1 MVPIL
6 GGNQQLTLLTGR
18 PFDVS
23 RHTRKSVTDALTY
36 ARAVRDRDREL
47 QLHHLVATAE
57 GRFDFENTNLNQL
70 LDLHPESF
78 SDFLTRVW
86 ADQ

>member
-1 MVPIL
+1 MA
-6 GGNQQLTLLTGR
+6 
-18 PFDVS
+18 
-23 RHTRKSVTDALTY
+23 DALTY
-36 ARAVRDRDREL
+36 ARAIHNREREL
-47 QLHHLVATAE
+47 QLYHLVATAD
-57 GRFDFENTNLNQL
+57 GRYDFENTNLNQL